1 MKKRTLILSIFAAA
15 SILACKD
22 KKETETVMATNPFY
36 QTFDTPYELPPFE
49 KISQA
54 DLKEAIE
61 KGITVQKDEIDAIAK
76 NPEKATWENTILA
89 LENSGRLLKNSSR
102 VFSNLNS
109 ANTNAELQAMDLEL
123 APKLSAHQDDIYM
136 NQALFERIAAIYE
149 PDKNPEM
156 PISFSKS
163 YPEKY
168 RLLENLYKD
177 FKRNGAK
184 LSDADKAR
192 LKEINSE
199 LSLLSVNFG
208 QNVLADTNAFE
219 YYVQNEEELKG
230 LPAAVIETAASKAKE
245 KGKEGQWLFTV
256 HNASVMPVLEYAD
269 NRDLREKMFLAYK
282 NRGNN
287 GNKNDNNEIAVKMA
301 NLRLQ
306 KAQLLGYKTYADYS
320 LEETM
325 AKTPET
331 VNNLLN
337 RLWTPALAVAMEEIA
352 DIKKSMLADGIN
364 DDVQPWDYK
373 YYSEKVRK
381 EKYAIDNQELAE
393 YFSLDNVRKGIFLVS
408 QKLYGLT
415 FEQLNDVPLYHK
427 EATAWKIMEK
437 DGALVG
443 LLYMDMHPR
452 ESKRSGAWMTSYR
465 PQTTENGK
473 RVPPVISVVCNF
485 TPASS
490 SAPVLLTY
498 DEVTTFFHEFGHA
511 LHGLL
516 SDVTYESLAGTSVS
530 RDYVELP
537 SQIMENWAT
546 DPAVLKMYARHYKTG
561 EPIPDEMIAK
571 LEKSATFGQGFATTE
586 YLASSIL
593 DMEYHTQTKPITG
606 KATDFERQAM
616 EKAGLIAAITPR
628 HSSTHFGHIFSGGYS
643 AGYYS
648 YIWSGVLDT
657 DAFDQFKKT
666 DLFDQEKAASFRS
679 NILAKG
685 DTEDPMILYKKF
697 KGSEPSIEPL
707 LRKRGL
713 ESQKKK
719 S

>member
-1 MKKRTLILSIFAAA
+1 
-15 SILACKD
+15 
-22 KKETETVMATNPFY
+22 
-36 QTFDTPYELPPFE
+36 
-49 KISQA
+49 
-54 DLKEAIE
+54 
-61 KGITVQKDEIDAIAK
+61 
-76 NPEKATWENTILA
+76 
-89 LENSGRLLKNSSR
+89 
-102 VFSNLNS
+102 
-109 ANTNAELQAMDLEL
+109 
-123 APKLSAHQDDIYM
+123 
-136 NQALFERIAAIYE
+136 
-149 PDKNPEM
+149 
-156 PISFSKS
+156 
-163 YPEKY
+163 
-168 RLLENLYKD
+168 
-177 FKRNGAK
+177 
-184 LSDADKAR
+184 
-192 LKEINSE
+192 
-199 LSLLSVNFG
+199 
-208 QNVLADTNAFE
+208 
-219 YYVQNEEELKG
+219 
-230 LPAAVIETAASKAKE
+230 
-245 KGKEGQWLFTV
+245 
-256 HNASVMPVLEYAD
+256 
-269 NRDLREKMFLAYK
+269 
-282 NRGNN
+282 
-287 GNKNDNNEIAVKMA
+287 
-301 NLRLQ
+301 LQ

-415 FEQLNDVPLYHK
+415 FEQLNDVPLYHR

-490 SAPVLLTY
+490 SAPALLTY

-530 RDYVELP
+530 RDFVELP

-616 EKAGLIAAITPR
+616 EKAGLITAITPR